1 VASRH
6 QPHGWAGIFRGVWGP
21 YSHPKDETPATITQ
35 SCGEGSPA
43 WYDWGMG
50 TVLRHRRTRIAS
62 LVTLLTVLGVAAS
75 HVVGRFHYDEVV
87 YAVNGRFTPF
97 DLDVFLRAGDHVLA
111 GQSPYPNPETFAGES
126 NYVYPP
132 VLALLMMPFSALPEH
147 DAVTLYMLLSIAAII
162 VAIRLLGV
170 RDWRCYV
177 LALFFPVVHE
187 SLRHGTVGSFLI
199 LLLAL
204 LWRYRDRTV
213 VAGTAVAFAVVL
225 KLFLWPFVLWLALTR
240 RVRGAAVAVTAGV
253 GLAVASWAAIGFA
266 GLADYPRLLGLL
278 VDKEADS
285 SFSVVAVGNRLGLP
299 PRGADLLALAAG
311 TSLLW
316 LAARTVQ
323 SRGRSRFEQDRMS
336 LTLVLAASLA
346 LTPILWLHY
355 LSLLVVPIALAR
367 PRLSPLWFTPFAL
380 LPMFW
385 LNEYNGWP
393 NGDID
398 ALTAAIGLAIAVF
411 ASALAVRRTPH
422 PAGKGRS
429 TRRPLV

>member
-1 VASRH
+1 
-6 QPHGWAGIFRGVWGP
+6 
-21 YSHPKDETPATITQ
+21 
-35 SCGEGSPA
+35 
-43 WYDWGMG
+43 
-50 TVLRHRRTRIAS
+50 
-62 LVTLLTVLGVAAS
+62 
-75 HVVGRFHYDEVV
+75 
-87 YAVNGRFTPF
+87 
-97 DLDVFLRAGDHVLA
+97 
-111 GQSPYPNPETFAGES
+111 
-126 NYVYPP
+126 
-132 VLALLMMPFSALPEH
+132 
-147 DAVTLYMLLSIAAII
+147 
-162 VAIRLLGV
+162 
-170 RDWRCYV
+170 
-177 LALFFPVVHE
+177 VVHE

-266 GLADYPRLLGLL
+266 GLADYPRLLRLL

-311 TSLLW
+311 TALLW

-422 PAGKGRS
+422 PAGKGRA